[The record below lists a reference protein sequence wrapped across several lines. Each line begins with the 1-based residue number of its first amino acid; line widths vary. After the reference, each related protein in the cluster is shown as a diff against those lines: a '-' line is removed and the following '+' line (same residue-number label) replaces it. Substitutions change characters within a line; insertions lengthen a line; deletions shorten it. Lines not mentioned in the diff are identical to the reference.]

1 MIELWY
7 ALVALAFTLYV
18 VLDGFD
24 FGAGMLAPF
33 VARSDAERRQVLAA
47 IGPYWDG
54 NEVWLL
60 AGGGALFVAFPG
72 ALAAGISGF
81 YFAIFLVLWCLIGR
95 GLSIE
100 FRSHLRD
107 PLWRAVWDAAFWGT
121 STLLAL
127 FFGVAFGNLVRGLPL
142 EGDGWFSLT
151 LFTSFRPRDPV
162 GILDWYTVLAGLF
175 AVAALA
181 AHGAAFLA
189 DRTDGAVAL
198 RSRIAHR
205 RALLATLVL
214 WPLVTGVTSV
224 IDRDLFQALAH
235 RPLAWGATALAVL
248 GIIGG
253 LVARGR
259 GNDRAAFLA
268 SSGFLIGILG
278 ATAASLF
285 PVLLRAR
292 GGPALSITAFQA
304 ANDAHGLAV
313 ALRWF
318 LVGVPLALFY
328 LGVVHWL
335 HRGRAQAAPEGE
347 GD

>member
-1 MIELWY
+1 MVELWY
-7 ALVALAFTLYV
+7 ALVAIVFAIYV

-24 FGAGMLAPF
+24 FGAGILAPW
-33 VARSDAERRQVLAA
+33 VAKTDTERRQVLAA

-81 YFAIFLVLWCLIGR
+81 YFAIFLLLWCLIGR

-100 FRSHLRD
+100 FRSHVGD
-107 PLWRAVWDAAFWGT
+107 PLWRSVWDAAFWLT

-127 FFGVAFGNLVRGLPL
+127 FFGVALGNLVRGLPIG
-142 EGDGWFSLT
+142 GDGWFSLA
-151 LFTSFRPRDPV
+151 LFTSFTPTDPV
-162 GILDWYTVLAGLF
+162 GILDWYTLLAGAF
-175 AVAALA
+175 AVVALA

-189 DRTDGAVAL
+189 WKTDGPVAL
-198 RSRIAHR
+198 RSRVLHR
-205 RALLATLVL
+205 RVLIATIVL
-214 WPLVTGVTSV
+214 WPIVTVVTGS
-224 IDRDLFQALAH
+224 INRELFVALST
-235 RPLAWGATALAVL
+235 RPLALGATALAVVGL
-248 GIIGG
+248 MSG

-259 GNDRAAFLA
+259 GNDRAAFAA
-268 SSGFLIGILG
+268 SSAFLFGILG

-292 GGPALSITAFQA
+292 GGPELSITAFQA
-304 ANDAHGLAV
+304 ANDAHGLTV

-318 LVGVPLALFY
+318 AVGLPLALFY
-328 LGVVHWL
+328 LGVVTWL

-347 GD
+347 GY

>member
-1 MIELWY
+1 MVELWY
-7 ALVALAFTLYV
+7 ALVAIVFALYV

-24 FGAGMLAPF
+24 FGAGILAPW
-33 VARSDAERRQVLAA
+33 VAKTDTERRQVLAA

-100 FRSHLRD
+100 FRSHVQD
-107 PLWRAVWDAAFWGT
+107 ALWRSVWDAAFWLT

-127 FFGVAFGNLVRGLPL
+127 FFGVAFGNLVRGLPIG
-142 EGDGWFSLT
+142 GDGWFSLA
-151 LFTSFRPRDPV
+151 LFTSFRPTDPV
-162 GILDWYTVLAGLF
+162 GILDWYTVLAGVF
-175 AVAALA
+175 AVVALA

-189 DRTDGAVAL
+189 WKTDGPVAL
-198 RSRIAHR
+198 RSRILHR
-205 RALLATLVL
+205 AALVATLLL
-214 WPLVTGVTSV
+214 WPVVTGVTAA
-224 IDRDLFQALAH
+224 INRDLFQALAT
-235 RPLAWGATALAVL
+235 RPLAWAATALAVTGL
-248 GIIGG
+248 IGG
-253 LVARGR
+253 LVARAR
-259 GNDRAAFLA
+259 GQDRAAFAA
-268 SSGFLIGILG
+268 SSAFLLGILG

-292 GGPALSITAFQA
+292 GGPELSITAYQA

-318 LVGVPLALFY
+318 AFGLPLALFY
-328 LGVVHWL
+328 LGVVTWL

-347 GD
+347 GY